1 MDTKSVFFKHHD
13 YTIVEF
19 VYDNIV
25 VDVYVDV
32 SMDYKADGG
41 VSTSSVDMT
50 KKPTNII
57 TSNTINCTSARSHLV
72 LHVTCTFSQII
83 YPGWSWH
90 GLTYTIYPFNKNYS
104 GIVLRHKQYVS

>member
-13 YTIVEF
+13 STIVEF

-25 VDVYVDV
+25 VDVYVEV

-41 VSTSSVDMT
+41 VSTSSVEMT

-57 TSNTINCTSARSHLV
+57 TNNTINCRSARSHLV
-72 LHVTCTFSQII
+72 FHVTCTFSHII

-90 GLTYTIYPFNKNYS
+90 GLT
-104 GIVLRHKQYVS
+104 